1 MLPDRFR
8 PPTDGWQGNAAPL
21 PNAAREYMKKPN
33 RIALAWKRLTG
44 SREAAS
50 FHDFVTFFARRAL
63 AILEPEE
70 RKAFMEVEIRRALD
84 LRRVEIMVRP
94 EGAERFTS
102 ESTRVRGTIG
112 RVVGILDGSGESF
125 LNETVAQRLGVPAI
139 LRGMQAT
146 YAFPIRQRG
155 MTLGLLLVDSSPRV
169 SLDPGLEGVVT
180 SVCDQAALVLENSNL
195 LKSRLELQHTIAA
208 QAHMV
213 QLGEMTARIAH
224 EIKNPLSSIK
234 TIVQVMQEDPEL
246 QRRYAQDLGLICSE
260 VDRLAATVAQL
271 LSFAR
276 PTGEPQESVRLLEV
290 AGSVISFLQR
300 DVQRT
305 GIGIENEIPDEL
317 PSVPGTTATFR
328 EIFLNLLLNAMQA
341 ADDMTT
347 AIRLAAWEGV
357 LEDGSEGFIL
367 LVVED
372 DGPGVPEQIRERVFT
387 PFFTTRQRGTGLG
400 LSIVKRDV
408 EHLGGRITL
417 ESPIRDGRGTR
428 FLMHLPLDRI

>member
-1 MLPDRFR
+1 MD
-8 PPTDGWQGNAAPL
+8 
-21 PNAAREYMKKPN
+21 KPS
-33 RIALAWKRLTG
+33 RIALAWRKLAG
-44 SREAAS
+44 SHEAAG
-50 FHDFVTFFARRAL
+50 FHGFVTSLASRAL
-63 AILEPEE
+63 ALLDPEE
-70 RKAFMEVEIRRALD
+70 RKAFMEAEVRRAFD
-84 LRRVEIMVRP
+84 LRKVEIMVRP

-112 RVVGILDGSGESF
+112 RVLGILDGSGEPF
-125 LNETVAQRLGVPAI
+125 LSESTAQRLGVSAI
-139 LRGMQAT
+139 LRAMQAT
-146 YAFPIRQRG
+146 YAFPVRQRG
-155 MTLGLLLVDSSPRV
+155 TVLGLLLVDSSPRV
-169 SLDPGLEGVVT
+169 SLEPGLEGIIT
-180 SVCDQAALVLENSNL
+180 TVCDQIALVLENSNL

-246 QRRYAQDLGLICSE
+246 RLKYAQDLGLICSE
-260 VDRLAATVAQL
+260 VDRLASTVAQL

-276 PTGEPQESVRLLEV
+276 PADDQPESVRLAEV
-290 AGSVISFLQR
+290 AASVINFLQH
-300 DVQRT
+300 DIQRS
-305 GIGIENEIPDEL
+305 GLAVENEIPGEL

-328 EIFLNLLLNAMQA
+328 EIILNLLLNAMQA
-341 ADDMTT
+341 ADDRTA

-357 LEDGSEGFIL
+357 LEDGSEGFVL

-372 DGPGVPEQIRERVFT
+372 DGPGVPEQIRERVFV

-400 LSIVKRDV
+400 LSIVKRNV

-428 FLMHLPLDRI
+428 FLMHLPLDRN

>member
-1 MLPDRFR
+1 
-8 PPTDGWQGNAAPL
+8 
-21 PNAAREYMKKPN
+21 MKKPN
-33 RIALAWKRLTG
+33 RIALAWKKLTG
-44 SREAAS
+44 TNVAAS
-50 FHDFVTFFARRAL
+50 FHDFVTSFASRAL
-63 AILEPEE
+63 AILDPEE
-70 RKAFMEVEIRRALD
+70 RKAFMEAEIRRALD
-84 LRRVEIMVRP
+84 LHRVEIMVRP

-102 ESTRVRGTIG
+102 ESTRVRGAMG
-112 RVVGILDGSGESF
+112 RVLGILDGSGESF
-125 LNETVAQRLGVPAI
+125 LTEPVAHRLGVSAI

-155 MTLGLLLVDSSPRV
+155 TALGLLLVDSSPRD
-169 SLDPGLEGVVT
+169 SLAPGLE
-180 SVCDQAALVLENSNL
+180 SVLTALCDQTALVLENSNL

-246 QRRYAQDLGLICSE
+246 KHKYAQDLGLICSE
-260 VDRLAATVAQL
+260 VDRLASTVAQL

-276 PTGEPQESVRLLEV
+276 PTEEQQESVRLLDV
-290 AGSVISFLQR
+290 ARSVIDFLQH
-300 DVQRT
+300 DIQRSGVT
-305 GIGIENEIPDEL
+305 IENDIPPEL

-328 EIFLNLLLNAMQA
+328 EVFFNLLLNAMQA
-341 ADDMTT
+341 ADEKTNV
-347 AIRLAAWEGV
+347 IRLAAWEGI
-357 LEDGSEGFIL
+357 LEDGSEGFVL

-400 LSIVKRDV
+400 LSIVKRNV
-408 EHLGGRITL
+408 EHLGGRIAL

-428 FLMHLPLDRI
+428 FLMHLPLDRS

>member
-1 MLPDRFR
+1 
-8 PPTDGWQGNAAPL
+8 
-21 PNAAREYMKKPN
+21 MKKPDWFAHAWN
-33 RIALAWKRLTG
+33 RVSG
-44 SREAAS
+44 SRES
-50 FHDFVTFFARRAL
+50 KEFHAFVTFFASRAL

-70 RKAFMEVEIRRALD
+70 RRAFMEGEIRRTLD
-84 LRRVEIMVRP
+84 LHRVEIMLRP

-112 RVVGILDGSGESF
+112 RVVGILDGGGESF
-125 LNETVAQRLGVPAI
+125 LSESVAQRLGVSGI
-139 LRGMQAT
+139 LRDVQAT
-146 YAFPIRQRG
+146 YAFPIKQRG
-155 MTLGLLLVDSSPRV
+155 VTLGLLLIDSSPRV
-169 SLDPGLEGVVT
+169 RLGPGLET
-180 SVCDQAALVLENSNL
+180 ILTAVCRQAALVLENSNL

-246 QRRYAQDLGLICSE
+246 QQRYAQDLGLICSE
-260 VDRLAATVAQL
+260 VDRLTGTVAQL

-276 PTGEPQESVRLLEV
+276 PAGEQQESTRLQEV
-290 AGSVISFLQR
+290 AGSVIDFLKR
-300 DVQRT
+300 DVERS
-305 GIGIENEIPDEL
+305 GIAIENEIPDEL
-317 PSVPGTTATFR
+317 TSVPGHAAMFR

-341 ADDMTT
+341 ADDRT
-347 AIRLAAWEGV
+347 ATVRLAAWEGI
-357 LEDGSEGFIL
+357 LEDGSEGFVL

-372 DGPGVPEQIRERVFT
+372 DGPGIPEQIRERVFT

-400 LSIVKRDV
+400 LAIVKRNV

-417 ESPIRDGRGTR
+417 ESPVRDGRGTR

>member
-1 MLPDRFR
+1 
-8 PPTDGWQGNAAPL
+8 
-21 PNAAREYMKKPN
+21 MKKPS
-33 RIALAWKRLTG
+33 RIALAWEKLAG
-44 SREAAS
+44 PHEAAN
-50 FHDFVTFFARRAL
+50 FHDFVTFFASRAL
-63 AILEPEE
+63 SILDPEE
-70 RKAFMEVEIRRALD
+70 RKSFMEAEIRRALD
-84 LRRVEIMVRP
+84 LGRVEIMVRP

-112 RVVGILDGSGESF
+112 RVLGILDGSGESF
-125 LNETVAQRLGVPAI
+125 LTESVAQKLGVSAI

-155 MTLGLLLVDSSPRV
+155 IVLGLLLVDSSPRD
-169 SLDPGLEGVVT
+169 SLGPGLERIVT
-180 SVCDQAALVLENSNL
+180 ALCEQIALVLENSNL

-246 QRRYAQDLGLICSE
+246 YHKYGPDLGLICSE

-276 PTGEPQESVRLLEV
+276 PTEEQQESVRLFET
-290 AGSVISFLQR
+290 AGSVINFLQH
-300 DVQRT
+300 DIQRS
-305 GIGIENEIPDEL
+305 GITIENEIPAEL
-317 PSVPGTTATFR
+317 STVPGTTATFR

-341 ADDMTT
+341 ADDRTT

-357 LEDGSEGFIL
+357 LEDGSEGFVL

-372 DGPGVPEQIRERVFT
+372 DGPGVPEPIRERVFT

-400 LSIVKRDV
+400 LSIVKRNI

-417 ESPIRDGRGTR
+417 ESPVRDGRGAR